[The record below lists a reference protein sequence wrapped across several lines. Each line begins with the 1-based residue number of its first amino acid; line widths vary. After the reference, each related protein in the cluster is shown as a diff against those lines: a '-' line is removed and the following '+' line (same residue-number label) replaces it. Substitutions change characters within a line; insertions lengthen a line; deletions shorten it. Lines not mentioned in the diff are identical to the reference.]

1 MSARGCKLLFLAVL
15 AVVLI
20 GYAAAIPNF
29 GNNAIGFQAIPG
41 VAGVYTVTDNSAT
54 MTKTPLPNGFMV
66 DYAYTITSVDGTTM
80 VDTTWTA
87 TRRFCLGVPA
97 ENLAV
102 TISGS
107 TTVSSNNAP
116 TLKTADFLV
125 NGTILGQNPDVTF
138 LKDRPLTN
146 NTAIN
151 WNKTSNAS
159 MVPGANACYTLQMFS
174 GPNWTPSAKGDTIR
188 FQSQYLVQVI
198 SAQGAPAPSPTPDP
212 MPSPTPDPMPSPTPD
227 PMPSPTPIPL
237 PSPTP
242 MPSPGLKAT
251 VLDQPNVEAG
261 LIAPAVQLSFMP
273 DGSGFLF
280 RETARQFVEKS
291 RAIGRV
297 QNDDWAE
304 IRRRYWAAD

>member
-1 MSARGCKLLFLAVL
+1 MSARGCKLMLLAVL
-15 AVVLI
+15 TVVFI
-20 GYAAAIPNF
+20 SYAIAIPNF
-29 GNNAIGFQAIPG
+29 GNNAIGFQAIPS
-41 VAGVYTVTDNSAT
+41 VAGAYTVTDNFAKLT
-54 MTKTPLPNGFMV
+54 RTQLPNGFMV
-66 DYAYTITSVDGTTM
+66 DYAYTITSVDGRTM

-116 TLKTADFLV
+116 TLRTADFLV

-138 LKDRPLTN
+138 LQDRPLAN

-159 MVPGANACYTLQMFS
+159 NIPGANACYTLQMFS
-174 GPNWTPSAKGDTIR
+174 GPVWTPSAVGDTIS
-188 FQSQYLVQVI
+188 FQSQYLIQVI
-198 SAQGAPAPSPTPDP
+198 SAPGATPSPTPMP
-212 MPSPTPDPMPSPTPD
+212 SPSPTPVPM
-227 PMPSPTPIPL
+227 

-242 MPSPGLKAT
+242 MPSPGPMAM

-261 LIAPAVQLSFMP
+261 LIVPAIQLSIAP
-273 DGSGFLF
+273 ETSGFLP
-280 RETARQFVEKS
+280 RETERPVVEKS
-291 RAIGRV
+291 RNIGRL

-304 IRRRYWAAD
+304 MRRRHWAAD